1 MSERVLLEMLSDGEF
16 HSGEELGER
25 LSISR
30 TAIWKQLKKLEAL
43 GIHVESIKG
52 KGYRLPGGISLLN
65 EKDILVAIGDTGNQL
80 ISKLEIE
87 SVIESTN
94 AQALS
99 YAQENGGYPYVC
111 TTERQTGGRGRRGK
125 AWFSPYGQNL
135 YFSLTWEFVNGAS
148 ALEGLSLA
156 VGVVVADV
164 LAELGA
170 PNCQLKW
177 PNDILYD
184 GKKLSGILLEIT
196 GDAAGPCQ
204 VVVGVGLNV
213 SMTASTESIDQP
225 WTDLQQVLEER
236 PDRNH
241 ILGRLVAALLKL
253 LSTYEF
259 DGFTTYRERFSLR
272 DMHQGKPVML
282 RLGERLVLG
291 DAVGIDTNGALLV
304 DTDAGR
310 QVFNGGEVSLRV
322 LSDT

>member
-1 MSERVLLEMLSDGEF
+1 
-16 HSGEELGER
+16 
-25 LSISR
+25 
-30 TAIWKQLKKLEAL
+30 
-43 GIHVESIKG
+43 
-52 KGYRLPGGISLLN
+52 
-65 EKDILVAIGDTGNQL
+65 
-80 ISKLEIE
+80 
-87 SVIESTN
+87 
-94 AQALS
+94 
-99 YAQENGGYPYVC
+99 
-111 TTERQTGGRGRRGK
+111 
-125 AWFSPYGQNL
+125 
-135 YFSLTWEFVNGAS
+135 
-148 ALEGLSLA
+148 
-156 VGVVVADV
+156 
-164 LAELGA
+164 
-170 PNCQLKW
+170 
-177 PNDILYD
+177 
-184 GKKLSGILLEIT
+184 
-196 GDAAGPCQ
+196 
-204 VVVGVGLNV
+204 
-213 SMTASTESIDQP
+213 MTASTESIDQP